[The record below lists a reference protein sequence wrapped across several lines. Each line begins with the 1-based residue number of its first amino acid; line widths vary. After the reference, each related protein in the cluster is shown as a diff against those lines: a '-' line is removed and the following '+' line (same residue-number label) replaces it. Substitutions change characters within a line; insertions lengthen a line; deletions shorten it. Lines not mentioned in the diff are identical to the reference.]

1 MSLHLIFLG
10 TGGSIP
16 TVMRNLPSMLLL
28 RKGEQLMFDCG
39 EGVQKQMMRAKVGFH
54 KKMKIFVSHMHGDH
68 VLGLPGLLQTM
79 ALLGRKKKLQV
90 YGPEGI
96 EGFLDCV
103 RDSLQFGLTFP
114 IEIYEICSDG
124 VVCHDKEYSVE
135 AIRSNHVVLGWSYAF
150 VENPRPGKFFP
161 EKAKAL
167 GVPQGELWS
176 RLQHGEIVEL
186 EDGSVVSPEKVSGSL
201 RKGRKIVYSGDTRP
215 FEQFVEFA
223 ADADLIVHDATFD
236 DTLYEKAGVDGHS
249 TPRQAAL
256 QAEKAKAKKLV
267 LMHISARYA
276 DAGLLLKQAKKIFRN
291 VVLAEDFLVLEL
303 PLSKC

>member
-1 MSLHLIFLG
+1 MEVIFLG

-16 TVMRNLPSMLLL
+16 TPKRGLSAIAVRRRNELLL
-28 RKGEQLMFDCG
+28 FDCG
-39 EGVQKQMMRAKVGFH
+39 EGTQRQMIQAGVGFH
-54 KKMKIFVSHMHGDH
+54 REAKIFVTHMHGDH

-79 ALLGRKKKLQV
+79 SLLGRKKKLTI
-90 YGPEGI
+90 YGPQGI

-103 RDSLQFGLTFP
+103 RDSLPFGLTFP

-215 FEQFVEFA
+215 FEKFVEFA

-276 DAGLLLKQAKKIFRN
+276 DAALLLKQAKKIFRN